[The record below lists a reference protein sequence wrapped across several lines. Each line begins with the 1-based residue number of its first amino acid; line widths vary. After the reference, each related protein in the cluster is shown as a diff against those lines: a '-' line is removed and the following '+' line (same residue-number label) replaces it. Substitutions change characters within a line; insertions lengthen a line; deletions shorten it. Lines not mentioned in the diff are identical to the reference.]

1 MLILVAHAA
10 TPGDPWQLRAIRGA
24 ADRYIFVPAHD
35 PVVTLDPIHV
45 ENIARL
51 AYGIAGDVDT
61 TDHEGLA
68 ERIWE
73 EWLPSLRYDG
83 RVVVE
88 PVDPHERRR
97 ASIDDIALA
106 DRPFETV
113 HGLDSGTINPT
124 TFKNGL
130 VVDVAHA
137 AMASTP
143 TDLGL
148 HRDRTIVAT
157 VHAGDS
163 TASFDG
169 EWRRRDEGHTRQRV
183 LHAPRV
189 NRYAEGVVHA
199 LALYLA
205 EGTHALDHA
214 DRVDEL
220 LLLDG
225 PVYPKELFTWEDRD
239 PALGELAREAKPR
252 AVAEAYV
259 RLVERFVERDV
270 PLAGFVKNPTSRTIV
285 RALSRKGVESPW
297 PDDTALFTRLLERR
311 EQGGDPTTGEG
322 ESAGGLDGSAGG
334 GNRSG
339 GSTRSDRID
348 DELTFTTWFHSRGG
362 PDGTIAES
370 GDALGIDR
378 DLDPVLYEPTFMILY
393 DPRTDVTYKLEA
405 PYAFTRDEATRKRLT
420 RQVLAEVATTR
431 GPPAA
436 VQKADALARISAT
449 EKAALRRKFEERFD
463 SDQQATYDDRRWGKA
478 DY

>member
-1 MLILVAHAA
+1 M
-10 TPGDPWQLRAIRGA
+10 
-24 ADRYIFVPAHD
+24 
-35 PVVTLDPIHV
+35 TLDPIHV

-61 TDHEGLA
+61 TDHEDLA
-68 ERIWE
+68 GQVWT
-73 EWLPSLRYDG
+73 EWLPELYRDG

-88 PVDPHERRR
+88 PVADHERGL
-97 ASIDDIALA
+97 APIDDVALA
-106 DRPFETV
+106 ERPFGTV

-137 AMASTP
+137 AMAADP
-143 TDLGL
+143 TDLDL

-163 TASFDG
+163 TADFDG
-169 EWRRRDEGHTRQRV
+169 EWTERDAGHTRQRV

-214 DRVDEL
+214 DEVDEL
-220 LLLDG
+220 LVLDG
-225 PVYPKELFTWEDRD
+225 PIYPKELFTWQDRD
-239 PALGELAREAKPR
+239 PELGELAREAKPR
-252 AVAEAYV
+252 AVVEKYV

-270 PLAGFVKNPTSRTIV
+270 PLAGFVKNPSSRTIV
-285 RALSRKGVESPW
+285 RSLDRKGFESPW

-311 EQGGDPTTGEG
+311 EGAGDTAGVGASADRDEG
-322 ESAGGLDGSAGG
+322 
-334 GNRSG
+334 
-339 GSTRSDRID
+339 D
-348 DELTFTTWFHSRGG
+348 DARVDDALTFTTWFHSRGG
-362 PDGTIAES
+362 ADRTMAAD
-370 GDALGIDR
+370 GDALGIER
-378 DLDPVLYEPTFMILY
+378 RLDAELYEPTFMVVY

-405 PYAFTRDEATRKRLT
+405 PYAFTREDATRERLT
-420 RQVLAEVATTR
+420 RQVLADVATTR

-436 VQKADALARISAT
+436 VGKADELARISTT

-463 SDQQATYDDRRWGKA
+463 SDQQATYDDHRWGKA
-478 DY
+478 QY

>member
-1 MLILVAHAA
+1 M
-10 TPGDPWQLRAIRGA
+10 
-24 ADRYIFVPAHD
+24 
-35 PVVTLDPIHV
+35 TLDPIHV
-45 ENIARL
+45 ENIAQL
-51 AYGIAGDVDT
+51 AYDIAGDVDT
-61 TDHEGLA
+61 TDHDDLA
-68 ERIWE
+68 GRVWRD
-73 EWLPSLRYDG
+73 WLPELRRDG
-83 RVVVE
+83 RVVIE
-88 PVDPHERRR
+88 PVDEHERRR
-97 ASIDDIALA
+97 APIDDAALT

-143 TDLGL
+143 SDLDL

-163 TASFDG
+163 TASFGG
-169 EWRRRDEGHTRQRV
+169 EWRERDGGHTRQRV

-214 DRVDEL
+214 DEVDDL
-220 LLLDG
+220 LVLDG
-225 PVYPKELFTWEDRD
+225 PIYPKELFTWDDRN
-239 PALGELAREAKPR
+239 PELGALAREAKPR
-252 AVAEAYV
+252 AVVEKYV

-270 PLAGFVKNPTSRTIV
+270 PLAGFVKNPSSGTIV
-285 RALSRKGVESPW
+285 RALARKGVEPPW

-311 EQGGDPTTGEG
+311 EGDGP
-322 ESAGGLDGSAGG
+322 AGG
-334 GNRSG
+334 GARG
-339 GSTRSDRID
+339 GNASAGRDDRVD
-348 DELTFTTWFHSRGG
+348 DELTFTTWFRSRGG
-362 PDGTIAES
+362 ADATMAAD

-378 DLDPVLYEPTFMILY
+378 ALDPELYEPAFMVVY

-405 PYAFTRDEATRKRLT
+405 PYAFARDPSVRDRLT
-420 RQVLAEVATTR
+420 RQVLADVATTR
-431 GPPAA
+431 GPPEA
-436 VQKADALARISAT
+436 VGKADELARIAAT

-463 SDQQATYDDRRWGKA
+463 SDQQATYDDRRWGKEP
-478 DY
+478 Y

>member
-1 MLILVAHAA
+1 M
-10 TPGDPWQLRAIRGA
+10 
-24 ADRYIFVPAHD
+24 
-35 PVVTLDPIHV
+35 TLDPIHV
-45 ENIARL
+45 ENIAQL

-61 TDHEGLA
+61 TDHDDLA
-68 ERIWE
+68 GRVWRD
-73 EWLPSLRYDG
+73 WLPELRRDG
-83 RVVVE
+83 RVVIE
-88 PVDPHERRR
+88 PVDGHERRR
-97 ASIDDIALA
+97 APIDDAALT

-143 TDLGL
+143 SDLDL

-163 TASFDG
+163 TANFDG
-169 EWRRRDEGHTRQRV
+169 EWRSRDDGHTRQRV

-214 DRVDEL
+214 DEVDDL
-220 LLLDG
+220 LVLDG
-225 PVYPKELFTWEDRD
+225 PIYPKELFTWDDRN
-239 PALGELAREAKPR
+239 PELGALAREAKPR
-252 AVAEAYV
+252 AVVEKYV

-270 PLAGFVKNPTSRTIV
+270 PLAGFVKNPSSGTIV
-285 RALSRKGVESPW
+285 RALTRKGVEPPW

-311 EQGGDPTTGEG
+311 EG
-322 ESAGGLDGSAGG
+322 DGSGS
-334 GNRSG
+334 GNSVG
-339 GSTRSDRID
+339 DGRSDRVD
-348 DELTFTTWFHSRGG
+348 DELTFTTWFRSRGG
-362 PDGTIAES
+362 ADATMAAD

-378 DLDPVLYEPTFMILY
+378 ELDPELYEPTFMVVY

-405 PYAFTRDEATRKRLT
+405 PYAFARDAETRDRLT
-420 RQVLAEVATTR
+420 RQVLADVATTR
-431 GPPAA
+431 GPPEA
-436 VQKADALARISAT
+436 VGKADELARISAT

-463 SDQQATYDDRRWGKA
+463 SDQQATYDDRRWGKEP
-478 DY
+478 Y

>member
-1 MLILVAHAA
+1 M
-10 TPGDPWQLRAIRGA
+10 
-24 ADRYIFVPAHD
+24 
-35 PVVTLDPIHV
+35 TLDPIHV

-61 TDHEGLA
+61 TDHDDLA
-68 ERIWE
+68 ERVWRD
-73 EWLPSLRYDG
+73 WLPELRRDG

-88 PVDPHERRR
+88 PVGDHERRL
-97 ASIDDIALA
+97 APIDDAALA
-106 DRPFETV
+106 ERPFETV

-137 AMASTP
+137 AMASEP
-143 TDLGL
+143 TDLDL
-148 HRDRTIVAT
+148 HRERTIVAT

-163 TASFDG
+163 TADFDG
-169 EWRRRDEGHTRQRV
+169 NWTERDEGHTRQRV

-214 DRVDEL
+214 DEVDDL
-220 LLLDG
+220 LVLDG
-225 PVYPKELFTWEDRD
+225 PIYPKELFTWDDRN
-239 PALGELAREAKPR
+239 PELGALAREAKPR
-252 AVAEAYV
+252 AVVEKYV

-270 PLAGFVKNPTSRTIV
+270 PLAGFVKNPSSGAIV
-285 RALSRKGVESPW
+285 RALARKGVEPPW

-311 EQGGDPTTGEG
+311 EDPERPTDEGFGRGGASRRGDR
-322 ESAGGLDGSAGG
+322 LDDA
-334 GNRSG
+334 
-339 GSTRSDRID
+339 
-348 DELTFTTWFHSRGG
+348 LTFTTWFHSRGG
-362 PDGTIAES
+362 ADATMAAD

-378 DLDPVLYEPTFMILY
+378 ELDPELYEPTFTVVY

-405 PYAFTRDEATRKRLT
+405 PYAFTRDAETRDRLT

-431 GPPAA
+431 GPPEA
-436 VQKADALARISAT
+436 VAKADELARIDAT

-463 SDQQATYDDRRWGKA
+463 SDQQATYDDLRWGKA
-478 DY
+478 QF

>member
-1 MLILVAHAA
+1 M
-10 TPGDPWQLRAIRGA
+10 
-24 ADRYIFVPAHD
+24 
-35 PVVTLDPIHV
+35 TLDPIHV

-61 TDHEGLA
+61 TDHDDLA
-68 ERIWE
+68 EGVWR
-73 EWLPSLRYDG
+73 EWLPELRRDG
-83 RVVVE
+83 RVVIE
-88 PVDPHERRR
+88 PVDAHERRR
-97 ASIDDIALA
+97 APIDDAALT

-137 AMASTP
+137 AMASAP
-143 TDLGL
+143 TDLDL

-163 TASFDG
+163 TADFDD
-169 EWRRRDEGHTRQRV
+169 EWRERDDGHTRQRV

-214 DRVDEL
+214 DEVDDL
-220 LLLDG
+220 LVLDG
-225 PVYPKELFTWEDRD
+225 PIYPKELFTWDDRN
-239 PALGELAREAKPR
+239 PELGALAREAKPR
-252 AVAEAYV
+252 AVVEKYV

-270 PLAGFVKNPTSRTIV
+270 PLAGFVKNPSSGTVV
-285 RALSRKGVESPW
+285 RALARKGVEPPW

-311 EQGGDPTTGEG
+311 EGGGGGAFAGEG
-322 ESAGGLDGSAGG
+322 DARGGRG
-334 GNRSG
+334 
-339 GSTRSDRID
+339 DRVD
-348 DELTFTTWFHSRGG
+348 DELTFTTWFRSRGG
-362 PDGTIAES
+362 ADATMAAD
-370 GDALGIDR
+370 GDALGIER
-378 DLDPVLYEPTFMILY
+378 ELDPELYEPAFMVVY

-405 PYAFTRDEATRKRLT
+405 PYAFARDEGVRERLT
-420 RQVLAEVATTR
+420 RQVLADVATTR
-431 GPPAA
+431 GPPEA
-436 VQKADALARISAT
+436 VGKADELARISAT

-463 SDQQATYDDRRWGKA
+463 SDQQATYDDRRWGKEP
-478 DY
+478 Y

>member
-1 MLILVAHAA
+1 M
-10 TPGDPWQLRAIRGA
+10 
-24 ADRYIFVPAHD
+24 
-35 PVVTLDPIHV
+35 TLDPIHV

-51 AYGIAGDVDT
+51 AYGIASDVDT
-61 TDHEGLA
+61 TDHDDLA
-68 ERIWE
+68 ERVWRD
-73 EWLPSLRYDG
+73 WLPELRRDG

-88 PVDPHERRR
+88 PVGDHERRL
-97 ASIDDIALA
+97 APVDDAALA
-106 DRPFETV
+106 ERPFETV

-137 AMASTP
+137 AMASDP

-163 TASFDG
+163 TADFDG
-169 EWRRRDEGHTRQRV
+169 DWTERDEGHTRQRV

-214 DRVDEL
+214 EEVDDL
-220 LLLDG
+220 LVLDG
-225 PVYPKELFTWEDRD
+225 PIYPKELFTWDDRN
-239 PALGELAREAKPR
+239 PELGALAREAKPQ
-252 AVAEAYV
+252 AVVEKYV
-259 RLVERFVERDV
+259 RLVERFVERNV
-270 PLAGFVKNPTSRTIV
+270 PLVGFVKNPSSGTVV
-285 RALSRKGVESPW
+285 RALARKGVEPPW

-311 EQGGDPTTGEG
+311 GDPDRSGDGVFGETG
-322 ESAGGLDGSAGG
+322 AAGSARG
-334 GNRSG
+334 
-339 GSTRSDRID
+339 DRLD
-348 DELTFTTWFHSRGG
+348 DALTFTTWFHSRGG
-362 PDGTIAES
+362 ADATMAAD

-378 DLDPVLYEPTFMILY
+378 ELDPELYEPTFMIVY

-405 PYAFTRDEATRKRLT
+405 PYAFTRDAETRDRLT
-420 RQVLAEVATTR
+420 RQVLADVATTR
-431 GPPAA
+431 GPPEA
-436 VQKADALARISAT
+436 VAKADELARIDAT

-463 SDQQATYDDRRWGKA
+463 SDQQATYDDLRWGKTRF
-478 DY
+478 

>member
-1 MLILVAHAA
+1 M
-10 TPGDPWQLRAIRGA
+10 
-24 ADRYIFVPAHD
+24 
-35 PVVTLDPIHV
+35 TLDPIHV

-61 TDHEGLA
+61 TDHDDLA
-68 ERIWE
+68 GRVWRD
-73 EWLPSLRYDG
+73 WLPELRRDG
-83 RVVVE
+83 RVVIE
-88 PVDPHERRR
+88 PVDGHERRR
-97 ASIDDIALA
+97 APIDDAALA

-137 AMASTP
+137 AMASAP
-143 TDLGL
+143 SDLDL

-169 EWRRRDEGHTRQRV
+169 EWRERDDGHTRQRV

-214 DRVDEL
+214 NEVDDL
-220 LLLDG
+220 LVLDG
-225 PVYPKELFTWEDRD
+225 PIYPKELFTWDDRN
-239 PALGELAREAKPR
+239 PELGALAREAKPR
-252 AVAEAYV
+252 AVVEKYV

-270 PLAGFVKNPTSRTIV
+270 PLAGFVKNPSSGTIV
-285 RALSRKGVESPW
+285 RALARKGVEPPW

-311 EQGGDPTTGEG
+311 EGDGEG
-322 ESAGGLDGSAGG
+322 ERGGASGDGGAPGDG
-334 GNRSG
+334 ARDGRP
-339 GSTRSDRID
+339 DRVD
-348 DELTFTTWFHSRGG
+348 DELTFTTWFRSRGG
-362 PDGTIAES
+362 ADATMAAD
-370 GDALGIDR
+370 GDALGIER
-378 DLDPVLYEPTFMILY
+378 ELDPELYEPTFMVVY

-405 PYAFTRDEATRKRLT
+405 PYAFTRDAGTRERLT
-420 RQVLAEVATTR
+420 RQVVAEVAATR
-431 GPPAA
+431 GPPEPVA
-436 VQKADALARISAT
+436 KADALARISAS
-449 EKAALRRKFEERFD
+449 EKAALRRKFEERLG
-463 SDQQATYDDRRWGKA
+463 SDQQATYDDLRWGKET
-478 DY
+478 Y

>member
-1 MLILVAHAA
+1 M
-10 TPGDPWQLRAIRGA
+10 
-24 ADRYIFVPAHD
+24 
-35 PVVTLDPIHV
+35 TLDPIHV

-68 ERIWE
+68 ERIFE
-73 EWLPSLRYDG
+73 DWLPSLRRDG
-83 RVVVE
+83 RVVIEAVG
-88 PVDPHERRR
+88 PHERRR
-97 ASIDDIALA
+97 ASIDDVALTE
-106 DRPFETV
+106 RPFETV

-137 AMASTP
+137 AMAATP
-143 TDLGL
+143 TDLDL

-163 TASFDG
+163 TASFDD
-169 EWRRRDEGHTRQRV
+169 EWRERDEGHTRQRV

-189 NRYAEGVVHA
+189 DRYAEGVVHA

-214 DRVDEL
+214 DQVDEL

-252 AVAEAYV
+252 AVAETYV

-285 RALSRKGVESPW
+285 RALGRKGVESPW

-311 EQGGDPTTGEG
+311 E
-322 ESAGGLDGSAGG
+322 AGGGQAEGDGGSAGREG
-334 GNRSG
+334 EFGRST
-339 GSTRSDRID
+339 SSDRID

-362 PDGTIAES
+362 PDGTMAED

-378 DLDPVLYEPTFMILY
+378 ELDRVLYEPTFMILY

-405 PYAFTRDEATRKRLT
+405 PYAFTRDEATRDRLT

-436 VQKADALARISAT
+436 VKKADALARISAT

>member
-1 MLILVAHAA
+1 M
-10 TPGDPWQLRAIRGA
+10 
-24 ADRYIFVPAHD
+24 
-35 PVVTLDPIHV
+35 TLDPIHV

-61 TDHEGLA
+61 TDHDDLA
-68 ERIWE
+68 GRVWRD
-73 EWLPSLRYDG
+73 WLPELRRDG
-83 RVVVE
+83 RVVIE
-88 PVDPHERRR
+88 PVDGHERRR
-97 ASIDDIALA
+97 APIDDAALA

-137 AMASTP
+137 AMASAP
-143 TDLGL
+143 SDLDL

-169 EWRRRDEGHTRQRV
+169 EWRERDDGHTRQRV

-214 DRVDEL
+214 NEVDDL
-220 LLLDG
+220 LVLDG
-225 PVYPKELFTWEDRD
+225 PIYPKELFTWDDRN
-239 PALGELAREAKPR
+239 PELGALAREAKPR
-252 AVAEAYV
+252 AVVEKYV

-270 PLAGFVKNPTSRTIV
+270 PLAGFVKNPSSGTIV
-285 RALSRKGVESPW
+285 RALARKGVEPPW

-311 EQGGDPTTGEG
+311 EGDGEG
-322 ESAGGLDGSAGG
+322 ERGGASGDGGAPGDG
-334 GNRSG
+334 ARDGRP
-339 GSTRSDRID
+339 DRVD
-348 DELTFTTWFHSRGG
+348 DELTFTTWFRSRGG
-362 PDGTIAES
+362 ADATMAAD
-370 GDALGIDR
+370 GDALGIER
-378 DLDPVLYEPTFMILY
+378 ELDPELYEPTFMVVY

-405 PYAFTRDEATRKRLT
+405 PYAFARDPSVRDRLT
-420 RQVLAEVATTR
+420 RQVLADVATTR
-431 GPPAA
+431 GPPEA
-436 VQKADALARISAT
+436 VGKADELARISAT

-463 SDQQATYDDRRWGKA
+463 SDQQATYDDRRWGKEP
-478 DY
+478 Y

>member
-1 MLILVAHAA
+1 MSA
-10 TPGDPWQLRAIRGA
+10 
-24 ADRYIFVPAHD
+24 PAH
-35 PVVTLDPIHV
+35 VSTVTLDPIHV

-51 AYGIAGDVDT
+51 AYGIAGNVDT
-61 TDHEGLA
+61 TDHDGLA
-68 ERIWE
+68 EQIWDA
-73 EWLPSLRYDG
+73 WLPSLSRDG
-83 RVVVE
+83 RVVIE
-88 PVDPHERRR
+88 PVGPHERRR
-97 ASIDDIALA
+97 TSIDDVALA
-106 DRPFETV
+106 DRPFGTV

-137 AMASTP
+137 AMAAAP
-143 TDLGL
+143 TDLEL

-163 TASFDG
+163 TASFDD
-169 EWRRRDEGHTRQRV
+169 EWRRRDDGHTRQRV

-220 LLLDG
+220 LVLDG

-252 AVAEAYV
+252 AVAETYV

-285 RALSRKGVESPW
+285 RALGRAGVESPW

-311 EQGGDPTTGEG
+311 AERRGAADRGDEREEP
-322 ESAGGLDGSAGG
+322 A
-334 GNRSG
+334 SG
-339 GSTRSDRID
+339 DRID

-362 PDGTIAES
+362 PDGTMAAD

-378 DLDPVLYEPTFMILY
+378 ELDPVLYEPTFMILY

-405 PYAFTRDEATRKRLT
+405 PYAFTRDETTRDRLT
-420 RQVLAEVATTR
+420 QQVLAEVATTR
-431 GPPAA
+431 GPPEA
-436 VQKADALARISAT
+436 VGKADELARIAAT

-463 SDQQATYDDRRWGKA
+463 SDQQATYDDQRWGKA
-478 DY
+478 EY

>member
-1 MLILVAHAA
+1 
-10 TPGDPWQLRAIRGA
+10 
-24 ADRYIFVPAHD
+24 
-35 PVVTLDPIHV
+35 VTLDPIHV
-45 ENIARL
+45 ENIAQL

-61 TDHEGLA
+61 TDHDDLA
-68 ERIWE
+68 GRVWRD
-73 EWLPSLRYDG
+73 WLPELRRDG
-83 RVVVE
+83 RVVIE
-88 PVDPHERRR
+88 PVDEHERRR
-97 ASIDDIALA
+97 APIDDVALT

-137 AMASTP
+137 AMASAP
-143 TDLGL
+143 SDLDL

-169 EWRRRDEGHTRQRV
+169 EWRERDDGHTRQRV

-214 DRVDEL
+214 DAVDDL
-220 LLLDG
+220 LVLDG
-225 PVYPKELFTWEDRD
+225 PIYPKELFTWDDRN
-239 PALGELAREAKPR
+239 PELGALAREAKPR
-252 AVAEAYV
+252 AVVEKYV

-270 PLAGFVKNPTSRTIV
+270 PLAGFVKNPSSGTIV
-285 RALSRKGVESPW
+285 RALARKGVEPPW

-311 EQGGDPTTGEG
+311 EG
-322 ESAGGLDGSAGG
+322 DGSAGG
-334 GNRSG
+334 GRGDSAG
-339 GSTRSDRID
+339 RTDRVD
-348 DELTFTTWFHSRGG
+348 DELTFTTWFRSRGG
-362 PDGTIAES
+362 ADATMAAD

-378 DLDPVLYEPTFMILY
+378 ELDPELYEPTFMVVY

-405 PYAFTRDEATRKRLT
+405 PYAFARDDAVRDRLT
-420 RQVLAEVATTR
+420 RQVLADVATTR
-431 GPPAA
+431 GPPEA
-436 VQKADALARISAT
+436 VGKADELARISAT

-463 SDQQATYDDRRWGKA
+463 SDQQATYDDRRWGKEP
-478 DY
+478 Y